1 MTGKTRPEGYQ
12 AVQDLEEPPKYR
24 ASAPFITAI
33 SVILGVIIAVGVIV
47 GVVGD
52 AFYVTRHEYTEKNL
66 KDIEM
71 TTNFHST
78 LNQLK
83 ETMALQAANFK
94 EMTASMEAIRIEL
107 ASQKGK

>member
-1 MTGKTRPEGYQ
+1 MAGKTRPEGYQ
-12 AVQDLEEPPKYR
+12 VVQDLAEKSRYR
-24 ASAPFITAI
+24 ASAPFIASV
-33 SVILGVIIAVGVIV
+33 SVILGVILAVGMIV

-66 KDIEM
+66 KDLEL

-78 LNQLK
+78 LSQLK

-94 EMTASMEAIRIEL
+94 EMTASMEQIRIEM
-107 ASQKGK
+107 ASRKR